1 MNGML
6 CSGNTLQLPAGHSYN
21 RLYILAAAAT
31 AEEDVRGVFQAG
43 KNLQEIVVP
52 SYTGFIGQW
61 GHTGHT
67 QGYLKDA
74 EVAYVGTHR
83 HSAEGDHAYEFTYM
97 FKFAIDIPA
106 KATEVILPDNKD
118 IVILLL
124 HWLKNHMH
132 LLKHYLLYSRLPMKM
147 IPACRRQQN

>member
-52 SYTGFIGQW
+52 SYTGSI
-61 GHTGHT
+61 
-67 QGYLKDA
+67 
-74 EVAYVGTHR
+74 
-83 HSAEGDHAYEFTYM
+83 
-97 FKFAIDIPA
+97 
-106 KATEVILPDNKD
+106 
-118 IVILLL
+118 
-124 HWLKNHMH
+124 
-132 LLKHYLLYSRLPMKM
+132 
-147 IPACRRQQN
+147 